1 MKNILIVEDEQ
12 EIADLYTVYL
22 EGAGFATHCLQ
33 KGDEVVAWV
42 KQNWPALILLDLMLP
57 GLDGIEVC
65 RQIRAFSRVPI
76 IIVSARKDEIDRLL
90 GLELGADDY
99 ICKPFSPREVVIRV
113 KNLLRRTAEEGYSE
127 GPPLLEMDS
136 DRQHIRIHG
145 TEMTLSE
152 VEFDLLAVLHGSPD
166 RIFSREVLLRLVYKD
181 KEVNPRTIDS
191 HIRKMRRKIEAVA
204 PEVDLIRAVYG
215 QGYQFAG

>member
-22 EGAGFATHCLQ
+22 EGAGFTTHCLQ

-145 TEMTLSE
+145 TEMALSE

-166 RIFSREVLLRLVYKD
+166 RIFSREVLLHLVYKD

-191 HIRKMRRKIEAVA
+191 HIRKMRRKIEVVA